1 MAYRLRRKGSLAS
14 ELARVVTKE
23 FEEARKEIGGRNNGR
38 TEAVHEARKHVKK
51 IRAVLHLLEK
61 ALADNFRTHDRRLK
75 AVGHQLSSLRD
86 VDAEAETMKAVRDH
100 YPRLVTP

>member
-1 MAYRLRRKGSLAS
+1 MAYRLRRKGSLAA

-23 FEEARKEIGGRNNGR
+23 FEEARKEIGGRNGR

-61 ALADNFRTHDRRLK
+61 ALGEHFVIPSRCGR
-75 AVGHQLSSLRD
+75 
-86 VDAEAETMKAVRDH
+86 
-100 YPRLVTP
+100 